1 VREPKENDV
10 VLVPISP
17 DRYNDPAQLLRKFVA
32 AAGISDDSSRD
43 APSPPPRRVR
53 FARSLVTDIRT
64 RPRTR
69 PEDQRVLYYTYE
81 ETQRFRQE
89 YRLERNPGSCFAGTT
104 PTPSGEKEDLE
115 SEGGES
121 AFQGPLGSNSRPHHI
136 SRVVVR
142 HHDTLATF
150 YDANLLS
157 MNDPDDSTEFGVK
170 NDKNGDFFDNDCFWS
185 GSITW
190 Y

>member
-1 VREPKENDV
+1 MFYAD
-10 VLVPISP
+10 
-17 DRYNDPAQLLRKFVA
+17 
-32 AAGISDDSSRD
+32 
-43 APSPPPRRVR
+43 
-53 FARSLVTDIRT
+53 FATL
-64 RPRTR
+64 
-69 PEDQRVLYYTYE
+69 
-81 ETQRFRQE
+81 F
-89 YRLERNPGSCFAGTT
+89 CA
-104 PTPSGEKEDLE
+104 
-115 SEGGES
+115 EGCWILGVYVWES

-157 MNDPDDSTEFGVK
+157 MNDPDDSTAFGVK